1 MSLIDEI
8 QKNPEN
14 IKSIGYLSESEGNP
28 SRLDVELENGFK
40 YQIEE
45 VPRELYEKLEK
56 APSWSTFFT
65 TEIFYQYKDKTTIIR
80 PE

>member
-40 YQIEE
+40 YQIFGSKPK
-45 VPRELYEKLEK
+45 VFL
-56 APSWSTFFT
+56 TFL
-65 TEIFYQYKDKTTIIR
+65 
-80 PE
+80 